1 MSPSR
6 KKSIWM
12 GEPLERLINSRRRAQ
27 DDEVNVSGAINTA
40 VDRYLEIVRRAMPT
54 LTLGEWCA
62 IFDALNGCW
71 MLESWSPRYAF
82 ADVADTPG
90 LGQKWQ
96 IDQEAL
102 VARLQ
107 AMDYAACVAVVDAAE
122 RFWATDTTSTEE
134 GWRSVIAPIVGEE
147 HILDAP

>member
-12 GEPLERLINSRRRAQ
+12 GEPLERLIASRRRTQ

-40 VDRYLEIVRRAMPT
+40 VDRYLEILRRSMPT
-54 LTLGEWCA
+54 LPLGEWCA
-62 IFDALNGCW
+62 LFDALNGCW

-96 IDQEAL
+96 IDQDAL

-107 AMDYAACVAVVDAAE
+107 ACDYATCVAVVDAAE
-122 RFWATDTTSTEE
+122 RFWASEAQPTEE
-134 GWRSVIAPIVGEE
+134 GWRSVIAPIVGKD
-147 HILDAP
+147 HLLD